1 MKSSEGFTPSQIET
15 EKVEKEIIPKS
26 PDAVIETEISNE
38 QIERYAADA
47 EEYIEQQAT
56 EILPETEQ
64 KIESFSKSMNVSP
77 ETMHTARQERGPDG
91 QLLDG
96 QLNDIQSEAN
106 QFADEAKSD
115 IKTINTPQFIKQFSK
130 QESPEERTRLAREIR
145 EKRLENFA
153 ANKEVIE
160 KKNELQKKITDIRE
174 LEKLIADLSGNGL
187 SRLMNYFKL
196 RNLQAQLSEEKGDY
210 VDSQKEEIISPDM
223 IEPKRMLDNFYAG
236 EKNKWENSP
245 YSKEDIERNF
255 SEEHLSSLSLEDYAL
270 LMKRFPNQMV
280 AHVTRQGVRDH
291 TGMLWHTKGEGE
303 FHNGFVKMMEDGR
316 LRSPLGIA
324 LIEKEKEK
332 AMEKFLHLEKFSSK
346 DKALNNLEKYT
357 REDQGN
363 HDEGVGEYVDSMSIH
378 FATEQVAD
386 RLYGG
391 EKGNEFFFAIPSAQ
405 IASQYYFNGQLKD
418 ASGGERNDQWVWAN
432 EEKGININSG
442 LVFIPEKTPVSKEN
456 GSKYELDENK
466 NRKIHQENI
475 EDLKKLMKYDGLHNL
490 VNNLQRTA
498 GETGKNLSELN
509 VGLREKCGI
518 QNEKLADYMI
528 SNPKL
533 LSNLEYLNN
542 AQYFFDSDEMEKF
555 NQRIDERLKNIL
567 DEGDVLYEMAKDA
580 TPAKDYWENYFT
592 QHPEQRPSKI
602 VYYNGDPTTALEN
615 WQIKNG
621 LKKRSDRKDIG
632 FEERS
637 VSRDSSHATAGM
649 GRFKAIAEK
658 VIDDYYQK

>member
-1 MKSSEGFTPSQIET
+1 MNLPEGFTPPQSET
-15 EKVEKEIIPKS
+15 KKVEKETAPKS

-38 QIERYAADA
+38 QIERYATDA

-64 KIESFSKSMNVSP
+64 KIESFFKSMNVSP
-77 ETMHTARQERGPDG
+77 ETMHTARQEQGGLDE
-91 QLLDG
+91 QLSG
-96 QLNDIQSEAN
+96 IQSEAN
-106 QFADEAKSD
+106 KFADEAKLD
-115 IKTINTPQFIKQFSK
+115 IKTINAPQFIKQFSK

-145 EKRLENFA
+145 EKRSENFA
-153 ANKEVIE
+153 ANKELGE
-160 KKNELQKKITDIRE
+160 KNGELQKKIADIKE
-174 LEKLIADLSGNGL
+174 LEELIADLSGTGL

-196 RNLQAQLSEEKGDY
+196 RNLQAQLSGERNDY
-210 VDSQKEEIISPDM
+210 IDSQKDKIILPDM
-223 IEPKRMLDNFYAG
+223 MEPKKMLDNFYAG
-236 EKNKWENSP
+236 EKKKWENSP
-245 YSKEDIERNF
+245 YSKEDIEINF

-324 LIEKEKEK
+324 LVEKEKEK
-332 AMEKFLHLEKFSSK
+332 AMEIFLHLDKFSSK
-346 DKALNNLEKYT
+346 DEALENLEKYT

-363 HDEGVGEYVDSMSIH
+363 HYEGVGEYVDSMSIH

-405 IASQYYFNGQLKD
+405 IASQYYFNGQLRD
-418 ASGGERNDQWVWAN
+418 SSGGQRNDQWVWAN

-442 LVFIPEKTPVSKEN
+442 LVFIPEKIQVSKEN

-466 NRKIHQENI
+466 NRKVYQENI
-475 EDLKKLMKYDGLHNL
+475 EDLKRLMKYDDLNDL
-490 VNNLQRTA
+490 VKSLQRTA

-509 VGLREKCGI
+509 IELREKCGI
-518 QNEKLADYMI
+518 QNEKLANYMI

-533 LSNLEYLNN
+533 MSNLENLSNAYYFVDDDEVERLN
-542 AQYFFDSDEMEKF
+542 QKV
-555 NQRIDERLKNIL
+555 DERLKNIL
-567 DEGDVLYEMAKDA
+567 DEGDILYEMAKDA
-580 TPAKDYWENYFT
+580 TPAKDYWENYFNN
-592 QHPEQRPSKI
+592 HPEQRPSKI

-621 LKKRSDRKDIG
+621 LKKRSDREDLG